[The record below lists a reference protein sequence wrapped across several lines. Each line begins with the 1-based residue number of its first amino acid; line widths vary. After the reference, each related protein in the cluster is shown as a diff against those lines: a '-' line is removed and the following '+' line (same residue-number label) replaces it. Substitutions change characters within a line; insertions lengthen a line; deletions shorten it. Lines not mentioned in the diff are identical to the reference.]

1 MYSSRMSKI
10 LSPSPMIECFVRNA
24 NEQFPEA
31 ERAKLD
37 SFRTRIESTT
47 SSADAH
53 RSRRCAEWAIEMA
66 DDKDQAH
73 PRWKEIKELHQV
85 WKDTWFGLE
94 MGVVGPQG
102 ARHDPLEDVHIQRVE
117 DAVTVAVRIGE
128 DDGWA
133 KSPWEALLDEL
144 IDMEK
149 NRSAS

>member
-1 MYSSRMSKI
+1 MSKI
-10 LSPSPMIECFVRNA
+10 LSPSPMIECFVRSPS
-24 NEQFPEA
+24 EQFPEV

-37 SFRTRIESTT
+37 SFSSRIESTT

-66 DDKDQAH
+66 DDKDQSH
-73 PRWKEIKELHQV
+73 PRWREIKELHQV
-85 WKDTWFGLE
+85 WKDTWFGLG

-102 ARHDPLEDVHIQRVE
+102 ARHDPREDVHIQRVE
-117 DAVTVAVRIGE
+117 DAVTVAVAVAVRIGE

-133 KSPWEALLDEL
+133 KSTWESLLDEL

-149 NRSAS
+149 TRSAG